1 MPSSPQTS
9 TGISRACAGST
20 LSSNTSQERRDN
32 LFCVFI
38 TFEGID
44 RSGKTTQARMLA
56 EALGSEAMLVREP
69 GGTPA
74 GERIRELVKEPGL
87 DLSPLAETLLFGAAR
102 AELVERV
109 IRPALANGRTV
120 ISDRYFDSTV
130 AYQGGARGLGIERVE
145 ELNLWLTGDLW
156 PDLTFLL
163 DLDPATAGHRATDG
177 PDRFEDEGEA
187 LQHAVAAAYDE
198 LAERHLHRYV
208 RIDASRPAAAVH
220 DEVLRVVRERAA
232 D

>member
-1 MPSSPQTS
+1 VRRPLPPRYRPPY
-9 TGISRACAGST
+9 RASILPT
-20 LSSNTSQERRDN
+20 M
-32 LFCVFI
+32 FV

-44 RSGKTTQARMLA
+44 RSGKTTQARLLA
-56 EALGSEAMLVREP
+56 DALGDEAVLVREP

-74 GERIRELVKEPGL
+74 GEQIRELVRDPSIE
-87 DLSPLAETLLFGAAR
+87 LSPMAETLLFGAAR

-109 IRPALANGRTV
+109 IRPALAHGKVV

-145 ELNLWLTGDLW
+145 ELNRWLTGDLW
-156 PDLTFLL
+156 PDVTFLL
-163 DLDPATAGHRATDG
+163 DLDVSTAGHRATDG

-208 RIDASRPAAAVH
+208 RIDASRPAAEVH
-220 DEVLRVVRERAA
+220 ADVLAQVEERRAEVAS
-232 D
+232 